1 MQKAKEKLAE
11 KNRRDKERLQQLEK
25 KKEQERLE
33 KKRYANM
40 CKQTVSHA
48 YTVYFGFDGF
58 SENYLRNV
66 NCLKKV

>member
-40 CKQTVSHA
+40 YKQTVSHTYILILMA
-48 YTVYFGFDGF
+48 FLKIILEMLTV
-58 SENYLRNV
+58 
-66 NCLKKV
+66 

>member
-33 KKRYANM
+33 KKRYTII
-40 CKQTVSHA
+40 CITQIITC
-48 YTVYFGFDGF
+48 T
-58 SENYLRNV
+58 
-66 NCLKKV
+66 